1 MMDSKIFACLIVGSR
16 SFTNYQQAKLSID
29 KMLSKKREEGFSFI
43 IVSGGASG
51 ADALAKQYAE
61 EYDYQYIEFPADW
74 ERYGRSAGI
83 KRNEQM
89 HQYIS
94 QYEHRGCIA
103 FWDGISKGTQHSFTL
118 AEKYHNPLRIIKI
131 GEHNG

>member
-1 MMDSKIFACLIVGSR
+1 MDTKIFACLIVGSR
-16 SFTNYQQAKLSID
+16 SFTDYEKAKTSID

-43 IVSGGASG
+43 IVSGGAAG
-51 ADALAKQYAE
+51 ADTLAKQYAE
-61 EYDYQYIEFPADW
+61 EYGYQYIEFPADW
-74 ERYGRSAGI
+74 NRYGRSAGA

-94 QYEHRGCIA
+94 QYEERGCIA

-118 AEKYHNPLRIIKI
+118 AEKYNNPLRVIKT